1 MFDWIFENI
10 LAKNDKPGNW
20 KEFIPLLVIFGIFI
34 LKNLG
39 GFKFNKKEDDEQL
52 ERIRQ
57 SRKQPNESARKR
69 YAPLDEDGRAVKRP
83 SQTSRDVEPAAQ
95 HLRRDVGEPIAP
107 AQAKLMPE
115 HDHTKE
121 FAAVKRY
128 QARQAA
134 LKKQMAAK
142 RRLAAQIRQKTASK
156 PKPAP
161 RVVKAKRPE
170 PDRME
175 ELEIIE
181 TASEVTVDSF
191 VANPEN
197 LRTAFIMSEVLGKP
211 IAMR

>member
-10 LAKNDKPGNW
+10 LAKNDKPGGW
-20 KEFIPLLVIFGIFI
+20 KEFIPILVIGAIFI

-39 GFKFNKKEDDEQL
+39 NLKFNKKEDDEQL
-52 ERIRQ
+52 DRIRQ
-57 SRKQPNESARKR
+57 ARKQPSGSTEKR
-69 YAPLDEDGRAVKRP
+69 YAPLDENGRATRRP
-83 SQTSRDVEPAAQ
+83 AQTP
-95 HLRRDVGEPIAP
+95 RDVGEPIAP
-107 AQAKLMPE
+107 AQAKIMPE

-142 RRLAAQIRQKTASK
+142 RRLAAQIRQKTAPK

-170 PDRME
+170 PERIE

-181 TASEVTVDSF
+181 TASKVTVDSF
-191 VANPEN
+191 VANPQN

>member
-10 LAKNDKPGNW
+10 LAKGKQEGW
-20 KEFIPLLVIFGIFI
+20 KQFIPLLVIFGIFI

-39 GFKFNKKEDDEQL
+39 GLKFNKKEDDEQL
-52 ERIRQ
+52 DRIRQ
-57 SRKQPNESARKR
+57 ARKQPSGSTGNR

-83 SQTSRDVEPAAQ
+83 SPTSRQDEPERQ
-95 HLRRDVGEPIAP
+95 QLRRGSGEPIAP
-107 AQAKLMPE
+107 AQAKIMPE

-142 RRLAAQIRQKTASK
+142 QRLASQIRQKTK

-161 RVVKAKRPE
+161 KVVKARRPE
-170 PDRME
+170 PDRVE

-181 TASEVTVDSF
+181 TASDISVDDF
-191 VANPEN
+191 VANPQN